1 MRCRRRV
8 SRTALISLAFVLCIA
23 GLAACA
29 PQSAGQSTGSNG
41 TESGQSTSENTS
53 AVDFEWSVGSDC
65 TTCHTNQAE
74 SLGNAECL
82 AGAHGT
88 SLVECATCHN
98 TESELTSIHATAT
111 ADKAA
116 KLKRLRQTAVSNE
129 TCLTSGCHDLAE
141 TAQKTA
147 SLDLLTDDNGR
158 TVNPHDLP
166 ENEDHATILC
176 ADCHTAHEA
185 QVTADNAPETCKSC
199 HHKNVYECG
208 TCHE

>member
-1 MRCRRRV
+1 MQCRRRTH
-8 SRTALISLAFVLCIA
+8 RAALVFLAFVLCIA

-29 PQSAGQSTGSNG
+29 PQNAGRSTNSSGAD
-41 TESGQSTSENTS
+41 SGQSTSENTS
-53 AVDFEWSVGSDC
+53 AVDFKWSTSSDC
-65 TTCHTNQAE
+65 TTCHANQAE
-74 SLGNAECL
+74 SLRNAECL

-129 TCLTSGCHDLAE
+129 TCLASGCHDLAE
-141 TAQKTA
+141 TAEKTA
-147 SLDLLTDDNGR
+147 SLNLLTDDNGQ
-158 TVNPHDLP
+158 TANPHNLP
-166 ENEDHATILC
+166 ENDDHATILC
-176 ADCHTAHEA
+176 ADCHTAHET
-185 QVTADNAPETCKSC
+185 QTAANNAPETCKSC